1 MAYPIARRSF
11 MPLARF
17 FAKTIDGVEHIPL
30 DRPVVVAANHLGLLD
45 PVFIGSVY
53 VRRTKKKLRYLVDT
67 RNMFW
72 KTIGITLSHWT
83 NTIPI
88 RPGRRQEALE
98 AAVRY
103 LRQGDSVGV
112 FPEGQVNSSPTL
124 LSGRTGAVRMALIAG
139 TDILPVGI
147 MNTDVP
153 MLTIIGRR
161 LVNRHEGIGLRF
173 GQPYHPSGNPDDDQH
188 VRRLTDDLMNRIAT
202 LCSKPYQPE

>member
-17 FAKTIDGVEHIPL
+17 FAKTIEGVENIPV

-45 PVFIGSVY
+45 PVFVGSVY

-88 RPGRRQEALE
+88 RPGRRQIAFE

-103 LRQGDSVGV
+103 LRQGDSIGV
-112 FPEGQVNSSPTL
+112 FPEGRVNTSPTL
-124 LSGRTGAVRMALIAG
+124 LSGRTGAVRMGLAAG
-139 TDILPVGI
+139 VEILPVGI
-147 MNTDVP
+147 MNTNVR

-161 LVNRHEGIGLRF
+161 LVNRREGITLRF
-173 GQPYHPSGNPDDDQH
+173 GQSYLPTGNLEDEDE
-188 VRRLTDDLMNRIAT
+188 VRRLTDDLMIRISN
-202 LCSKPYQPE
+202 LCSKTYQPT